1 TLEKTS
7 SPRKRSINPIAIIG
21 ALFFIFGFV
30 TWLNSVLIPY
40 LEIACE
46 LNKFQSYF
54 VTFAFYMAYLVMA
67 PLSTATLRRFGFKN
81 GMGVGLLIM
90 AFGALLFIPAAFS
103 RTYFLF
109 LTGLFIMG
117 SGLAILQTASN
128 PYITIVGPIES
139 AVKRM
144 SIMGICNKLAGA
156 LAPIMLGLFLKLDDT
171 DHLLARINSLS
182 ASAKAAAL
190 DEMAMRVIPPYIA
203 IIVVLLVLAYLIFK
217 SGLPE
222 IDTNAEDDHS
232 AVQAIGKKS
241 VFQFP
246 HVILGVF
253 TLFLYV
259 GVEVMAGDTIIS
271 YGLSQGI
278 PFATAKFFTT
288 GTLVAMVIGYI
299 IGTFAVP
306 RYISQ
311 QNVLKVSALLGLALT
326 ISAVFTDGYVSVGS
340 VALLGL
346 ANSLMWP
353 AIWPLTLAGLGRYTK
368 AASSLL
374 IMGISGGAI
383 IPLIYGAIIDHQV
396 RQFVSAGVAK
406 VMATADASQQAYL
419 IMLPCYLVIF
429 YYAVKGHRLGRAT
442 KG

>member
-1 TLEKTS
+1 ME
-7 SPRKRSINPIAIIG
+7 RSTQKGVSPIAIIG

-67 PLSTATLRRFGFKN
+67 PLSTITLKYFGFKN
-81 GMGVGLLIM
+81 GMAIGLLIM
-90 AFGALLFIPAAFS
+90 AIGASLFIPAAMS
-103 RTYFLF
+103 RTYALF

-128 PYITIVGPIES
+128 PYVTVVGPIES

-156 LAPIMLGLFLKLDDT
+156 LAPIILGLFLKLDDT
-171 DHLLARINSLS
+171 DKLVQQLGELS
-182 ASAKAAAL
+182 DEAKAVEL
-190 DEMAMRVIPPYIA
+190 NEMAMRVIPPYIA
-203 IIVVLLVLAYLIFK
+203 IVAVLVLLAFLIFR
-217 SGLPE
+217 SGLPA
-222 IDTNAEDDHS
+222 IDTNEDKS
-232 AVQAIGKKS
+232 GVAVSTVRHRKS
-241 VFQFP
+241 VFEYP
-246 HVILGVF
+246 HVMLGVF
-253 TLFLYV
+253 TLFFYV

-271 YGLSQGI
+271 YGLAQGI
-278 PFATAKFFTT
+278 PFTTAKLFTA
-288 GTLVAMVIGYI
+288 GTLAAMVAGYI

-311 QNVLKVSALLGLALT
+311 QNALKISTVLGLLFTVAA
-326 ISAVFTDGYVSVGS
+326 ISTNGYISVTFI
-340 VALLGL
+340 AMLGL

-353 AIWPLTLAGLGRYTK
+353 AIWPLTLEGLGRHTK

-383 IPLIYGAIIDHQV
+383 IPLVYGGIIDHRIGLAV
-396 RQFVSAGVAK
+396 VEGIDK
-406 VMATADASQQAYL
+406 EMATASAAQQAYL
-419 IMLPCYLVIF
+419 IMIPCYLVIY
-429 YYAVKGHRLGRAT
+429 YYAAAGHQLGRT
-442 KG
+442 NK

>member
-1 TLEKTS
+1 LENTIKH
-7 SPRKRSINPIAIIG
+7 KRNISPIAIIG
-21 ALFFIFGFV
+21 ALFFIFGFI

-67 PLSTATLRRFGFKN
+67 PLSAATLRRFGFKN

-103 RTYFLF
+103 RMYFLF
-109 LTGLFIMG
+109 LTGLFVMG

-156 LAPIMLGLFLKLDDT
+156 LAPIILGLFLKLDDT

-182 ASAKAAAL
+182 ATAKATAL

-222 IDTNAEDDHS
+222 IDTNADNHTT
-232 AVQAIGKKS
+232 VQAVGKKS

-271 YGLSQGI
+271 YGLSQGV
-278 PFATAKFFTT
+278 PFATAKLFTT
-288 GTLVAMVIGYI
+288 GTLVAMVVGYI

-311 QNVLKVSALLGLALT
+311 ENVLKVSALLGIGLT
-326 ISAVFTDGYVSVGS
+326 ISVVSTEGYLSVGS

-374 IMGISGGAI
+374 IMGISGGAL

-396 RQFVSAGVAK
+396 QQSMSAGVAK
-406 VMATADASQQAYL
+406 VMATANASQQAYL
-419 IMLPCYLVIF
+419 IMLPCYFVIF
-429 YYAVKGHRLGRAT
+429 YYAIKGHRLGRVR

>member
-1 TLEKTS
+1 
-7 SPRKRSINPIAIIG
+7 
-21 ALFFIFGFV
+21 
-30 TWLNSVLIPY
+30 
-40 LEIACE
+40 
-46 LNKFQSYF
+46 
-54 VTFAFYMAYLVMA
+54 MAYFVMA
-67 PLSTATLRRFGFKN
+67 PLSTATLRYFGFRN
-81 GMGVGLLIM
+81 GMAVGLVIM
-90 AFGALLFIPAAFS
+90 AIGAVLFIPAATS

-109 LTGLFIMG
+109 LAGLFVMG

-128 PYITIVGPIES
+128 PYITILGPIES

-156 LAPIMLGLFLKLDDT
+156 LAPIILSLFLKLDDT
-171 DHLLARINSLS
+171 DHLLAHINSLS
-182 ASAKAAAL
+182 ETAKAAQL
-190 DEMAMRVIPPYIA
+190 DEMALRVIPPYIA

-222 IDTNAEDDHS
+222 IDANTEDDN
-232 AVQAIGKKS
+232 AVSKTMGEKS

-246 HVILGVF
+246 HVLLGVF

-278 PFATAKFFTT
+278 PFATAKLFTT

-306 RYISQ
+306 RYITQ
-311 QNVLKVSALLGLALT
+311 ENVLKISALFGLVLT
-326 ISAVFTDGYVSVGS
+326 LIAVFSEGYLSVGAI
-340 VALLGL
+340 ALLGL

-353 AIWPLTLAGLGRYTK
+353 AIWPLTLEGLGRYTK

-383 IPLIYGAIIDHQV
+383 IPLIYGAVIDYRVQ
-396 RQFVSAGVAK
+396 QSIAQGVSK
-406 VMATADASQQAYL
+406 MLATAEASQQAYL
-419 IMLPCYLVIF
+419 IMLPCYLVVF

-442 KG
+442 H